1 MGFVLSL
8 LTHKWAGSVATAL
21 LVIVAALAMTQCS
34 LKKAALSDL
43 KGEREAHA
51 KTKTNL
57 ATCKGNE
64 ARAHKAAAD
73 ANASVELV
81 RREGERLRAVSRRET
96 ERVRS
101 LADGYRKDARR
112 ILGARADG
120 DRCEAA
126 RKLIVEEAG

>member
-1 MGFVLSL
+1 
-8 LTHKWAGSVATAL
+8 
-21 LVIVAALAMTQCS
+21 MT
-34 LKKAALSDL
+34 
-43 KGEREAHA
+43 
-51 KTKTNL
+51 
-57 ATCKGNE
+57 E